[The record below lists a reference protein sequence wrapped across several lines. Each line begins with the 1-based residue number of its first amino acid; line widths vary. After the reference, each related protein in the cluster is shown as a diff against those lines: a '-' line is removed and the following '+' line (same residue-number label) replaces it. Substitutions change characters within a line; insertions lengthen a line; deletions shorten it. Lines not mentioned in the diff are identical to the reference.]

1 LQLEQVRPR
10 QFIWAQR
17 HLGIGRWDVT
27 LRRILT
33 SDSDVADSLLTFL
46 RRCAVLSE
54 AREETRQ
61 AFAQIATERTV
72 DAGTSIVEQDAQ
84 WPYLGLVRAGSLGA
98 IIGSTTGREQRL
110 FDVLTCDTFGDIET
124 LDGGRTLARIIATTA
139 TRVVTRAARHRRLR
153 NNERFRIR
161 TRACGDMR
169 TTSTCPCRRAF
180 RTSGAAAIVRVA
192 AAILPYAP
200 PEAGLSPSLE
210 ALRRMTQAQIAATA
224 GTAKEVAARA
234 VAELEAVG
242 AIQRI
247 KGHIALVNRQNFKAL
262 WTTRNT
268 PFIRTDAPCHTV
280 PEGMS
285 GRRCSRFFSARYR
298 GRIQR

>member
-1 LQLEQVRPR
+1 MPTWERHAYIYAAFDSLDHGGSLLIVTDHEPRPLRLQLEQVRPR

-27 LRRILT
+27 LRRIVT

-72 DAGTSIVEQDAQ
+72 NAGTSIVEQDAQ

-139 TRVVTRAARHRRLR
+139 TRVVLVPRGIVVSAMTNDSGFARALAA
-153 NNERFRIR
+153 ICAQR
-161 TRACGDMR
+161 TRALAD
-169 TTSTCPCRRAF
+169 AF
-180 RTSGAAAIVRVA
+180 SAQVAQPAIVRVA

-210 ALRRMTQAQIAATA
+210 PLRSMTQAQIAAIA

-234 VAELEAVG
+234 VAELEAIG

-247 KGHIALVNRQNFKAL
+247 KGHIALVNRQKL
-262 WTTRNT
+262 QGVV
-268 PFIRTDAPCHTV
+268 DH
-280 PEGMS
+280 S
-285 GRRCSRFFSARYR
+285 
-298 GRIQR
+298 

>member
-1 LQLEQVRPR
+1 MPTWERHAYIYAAFDSLEHGGSLLIVTDHEPRPLRLQLEQVRPR

-33 SDSDVADSLLTFL
+33 SDSDVADSRLTFL

-124 LDGGRTLARIIATTA
+124 LHGGRTLARSIATTA
-139 TRVVTRAARHRRLR
+139 TRVVLVPRGIVVFAITNDSGFARALAAICAQRARALADALSAQVAQPRDRAGSGR
-153 NNERFRIR
+153 NP
-161 TRACGDMR
+161 
-169 TTSTCPCRRAF
+169 SV
-180 RTSGAAAIVRVA
+180 RTSGGRPLAFTGNTSAHDPS
-192 AAILPYAP
+192 PYCGNSRDC
-200 PEAGLSPSLE
+200 ERSRCTG
-210 ALRRMTQAQIAATA
+210 RC
-224 GTAKEVAARA
+224 GTR
-234 VAELEAVG
+234 
-242 AIQRI
+242 
-247 KGHIALVNRQNFKAL
+247 
-262 WTTRNT
+262 
-268 PFIRTDAPCHTV
+268 
-280 PEGMS
+280 S
-285 GRRCSRFFSARYR
+285 GRCDSTY
-298 GRIQR
+298 